1 MNLRALEYFV
11 AVADQRHF
19 GRAAAACHVS
29 QPTLSMQIKKLENQL
44 GVQLLERNPQGVTLT
59 ATGALVLD
67 RARTVLRDVDD
78 IAALAQE
85 EADPQ
90 RATLRI
96 GLFPT
101 LAPYLLP
108 HVVPTIRQRF
118 PDLELLLTEAKTDAI
133 VDLLRRGDLDSGVL
147 ALPIDAD
154 ELEATV
160 LFEEEFVL
168 VVPTGHR
175 LATTTG
181 PVATGVLADESV
193 LLLDDGHCLRDQA
206 LAVCRIA
213 GAHEYSDFRSTSLE
227 TLRQMVAAGVGIT
240 LLPRLAVSP
249 PIPRSDTVETIEFA
263 DPVPARAIAMVWRK
277 SSAYRSFLPRLAELF
292 AQLPTGLVRPARA
305 VPAPSGPPAP

>member
-11 AVADQRHF
+11 AVADHRHF
-19 GRAAAACHVS
+19 GRAAEACHVS
-29 QPTLSMQIKKLENQL
+29 QPTLSMQIKKLETQL

-59 ATGALVLD
+59 ATGALVLE
-67 RARTVLRDVDD
+67 RARTVLRDIDD
-78 IAALAQE
+78 IVAVAQE

-108 HVVPTIRQRF
+108 HVVPTIRQQY
-118 PDLELLLTEAKTDAI
+118 PDLELLLTEAKTEEI
-133 VDLLRRGDLDSGVL
+133 VDLLRRGDLDAGVL
-147 ALPIDAD
+147 ALPIGAD
-154 ELEATV
+154 ELEAIV

-168 VVPTGHR
+168 AVPSGHR
-175 LATTTG
+175 LAGGMG
-181 PVATGVLADESV
+181 PVSTGVLEDESV
-193 LLLDDGHCLRDQA
+193 LLLEDGHCLRDQA

-213 GAHEYSDFRSTSLE
+213 GAHEHSDFRSTSLE

-249 PIPRSDTVETIEFA
+249 PVPASDAIELIEFS
-263 DPVPARAIAMVWRK
+263 DPVPARTIAMVWRK
-277 SSAYRSFLPRLAELF
+277 SSAYRSFLPRLAEPF
-292 AQLPTGLVRPARA
+292 AGLPAGLVRPT
-305 VPAPSGPPAP
+305 PAGRPPSAASTL